1 MKIVHVCLTSNV
13 FGKHYAYQDN
23 LLSKAHAK
31 LGHDVSIIA
40 PTYSEF
46 DKNTGKV
53 ISSPVGE
60 EMIDNGIR
68 LIRLRPALPT
78 STNQHIHMFCGLSKA
93 IYSINPDLLF
103 IHGVS
108 SLNYRFFK
116 RYKKKHP
123 NVAIV
128 FDSHADFNNSCKNKI
143 SYYYTKYI
151 VKNFVVRKIKNITKI
166 FYGVTPARCEFL
178 HDMYGVPKE
187 KIYLLP
193 MGADDEYMLFD
204 KKFEIRQNIRKQ
216 FGINNEDFLVVTGG
230 KIDPLKNIHVLAK
243 AVAESKYESIKMLIF
258 GSIRDDL
265 KQVFDPLF
273 SNRIQ
278 YVGWLPSNEVY
289 KYFYA
294 ADVVVFPGLHS
305 VLWEQAVASQ
315 VPCAFSKIKGFEHV
329 DFGGNCVL
337 MEGKTADYYQSLME
351 RLYIDP
357 EYYNQ
362 LLEKSH
368 SKLSNQFLY
377 SIIAQKVLDDIKS
390 EKS

>member
-31 LGHDVSIIA
+31 LGHEVSIIA

-60 EMIDNGIR
+60 EMIENGIR
-68 LIRLRPALPT
+68 LIRLQPALPT
-78 STNQHIHMFCGLSKA
+78 STNQHIHLFFGLPNA
-93 IYSINPDLLF
+93 IYSINPDLIF
-103 IHGVS
+103 VHGVS
-108 SLNYRFFK
+108 SLNYCFFK
-116 RYKKKHP
+116 RYKRKHP

-143 SYYYTKYI
+143 SYFYTKFI
-151 VKNFVVRKIKNITKI
+151 VKNFVVGKIKNITGY
-166 FYGVTPARCEFL
+166 FYGVTPARCDFL

-193 MGADDEYMLFD
+193 MGADDDDMLFD
-204 KKFEIRQNIRKQ
+204 KKYEIRHNVRKQ
-216 FGINNEDFLVVTGG
+216 YGINDEDFLIVTGG

-243 AVAESKYESIKMLIF
+243 AVADSTYENIKMLIF

-265 KQVFDPLF
+265 KQVFDALF

-278 YVGWLPSNEVY
+278 YIGWLSSNDVY

-329 DFGGNCVL
+329 DYGGNCIL

-351 RLYIDP
+351 RLYLDHD
-357 EYYNQ
+357 YYKQ
-362 LLEKSH
+362 ILEKSH

-377 SIIAQKVLDDIKS
+377 SNIAQKVLDDINIKR
-390 EKS
+390 

>member
-31 LGHDVSIIA
+31 LGHNVSIIA

-46 DKNTGKV
+46 DKNSGKV
-53 ISSPVGE
+53 ISAPVGE
-60 EMIDNGIR
+60 EIIEDGIR
-68 LIRLRPALPT
+68 LIRLQPSLPT
-78 STNQHIHMFCGLSKA
+78 SINQHIHLFFGLPDA
-93 IYSINPDLLF
+93 IYSINPDLIF
-103 IHGVS
+103 VHGVS
-108 SLNYRFFK
+108 SINYRFFK
-116 RYKKKHP
+116 RYKRKHP

-151 VKNFVVRKIKNITKI
+151 VKNFVVRKIKNITNI
-166 FYGVTPARCEFL
+166 FYGVTPARCDFL
-178 HDMYGVPKE
+178 HNMYGISSE
-187 KIYLLP
+187 KICLLP
-193 MGADDEYMLFD
+193 MGADDEDMLFD
-204 KKFEIRQNIRKQ
+204 KKNEIRQNIRKQ
-216 FGINNEDFLVVTGG
+216 YGINDEDFLIVTGG

-243 AVAESKYESIKMLIF
+243 AVADSTYENIKMLVF

-265 KQVFDPLF
+265 KQVFDDLF
-273 SNRIQ
+273 SNRVQ
-278 YVGWLPSNEVY
+278 YIGWLPSNEVY

-329 DFGGNCVL
+329 DFGGNCIL
-337 MEGKTADYYQSLME
+337 MEGKTEDYYQPLME
-351 RLYIDP
+351 RLYLDHD
-357 EYYNQ
+357 YYKQ
-362 LLEKSH
+362 IFEKSH

-377 SIIAQKVLDDIKS
+377 SNIAQKVLDDINIKR
-390 EKS
+390 